1 MEKQCCKRVLI
12 LSNECLS
19 ARTANGRTLANFF
32 VGYPKECLA
41 QFSLQSV
48 APDFERCENYFC
60 VSDGEALQAFVKG
73 KKVGKRL
80 ENKEESATS
89 ASGKARS
96 RTALTML
103 LRDMIW
109 NSGRWKKGGFTDFVR
124 EFDPQVILV
133 QAGDCAFML
142 RLARKLA
149 KQYKIPLVV
158 YNSEGYYFKKFDY
171 FCGKGLAHWCYP
183 IFRRKFCKEFRK
195 LMKQADSVIYNCS
208 ALQQDY
214 SKDFDTPSHVLYTA
228 TQLQPSQKTQNE
240 KLRISY
246 LGNLE
251 VGRHASLIRMA
262 QKIGKIDLTVKL
274 DIYGKMPNA
283 QIEKELSA
291 CDNIN
296 LCGFV
301 TYEKVT
307 EVMQNSDILVHAEGY
322 DDFYREDSKYAFST
336 KIADSLAC
344 GTCFLVYAPQEFA
357 CTRYLQGYAYVVSD
371 EEALEQTLKSL
382 ICEPSSRKKYLQQ
395 ASDLVQKNHQAQKNA
410 AKFAEILIGAGAKK

>member
-1 MEKQCCKRVLI
+1 MEKQCCKRILI

-19 ARTANGRTLANFF
+19 TRTANGRTLANFL

-48 APDFERCENYFC
+48 APNFDCCENYFC
-60 VSDGEALQAFVKG
+60 VTDGEALQAFVKG

-80 ENKEESATS
+80 QMQEEAAQSGG
-89 ASGKARS
+89 GKARS

-103 LRDMIW
+103 LRDLIW
-109 NSGRWKKGGFTDFVR
+109 NSGRWKKGGFSDFVR

-142 RLARKLA
+142 RLARKIA
-149 KQYKIPLVV
+149 KQYQIPLVV

-171 FCGKGLAHWCYP
+171 FRGTGFSHWCYP

-195 LMKQADSVIYNCS
+195 LMKQASAVIYNCS

-214 SKDFDTPSHVLYTA
+214 GKVFDAPSHVLYTA
-228 TQLQPSQKTQNE
+228 TQLQPSQKEVNE

-251 VGRHASLIRMA
+251 VGRHASLITLA
-262 QKIGKIDLTVKL
+262 QKIAKIDPSVKL
-274 DIYGKMPNA
+274 DIYGKMPNE
-283 QIEKELSA
+283 QIETELRA
-291 CDNIN
+291 CENIN

-307 EVMQNSDILVHAEGY
+307 EVMQNSDILVHAEGF

-336 KIADSLAC
+336 KIADSIAC

-357 CTRYLQGYAYVVSD
+357 CTRYLKEHAYVVSS
-371 EEALEQTLKSL
+371 EAELEQTLKLL
-382 ICEPSSRKKYLQQ
+382 ICEPASRKKYLQQ
-395 ASDLVQKNHQAQKNA
+395 ARALVQKNHQAQKNA
-410 AKFAEILIGAGAKK
+410 AKFAEILNTAGAKK